1 MNEACKDCI
10 QVKNLEDKI
19 RALWHT
25 VNEIK
30 SQNIVFEKRIT
41 DLERAS
47 DVTEEKFDRIFTAIG
62 SIEKNIEK
70 IANCIENIQNKDAK
84 TYSNLKYEIIKY
96 IVLAATAVVVAKII

>member
-1 MNEACKDCI
+1 MGDDCKDCI

-19 RALWHT
+19 RALWHA

-30 SQNIVFEKRIT
+30 EQNRDFEKRAT

-70 IANCIENIQNKDAK
+70 IANSIEQMQMKGSK
-84 TYSNLKYEIIKY
+84 TYENLKYEVIKY
-96 IVLAATAVVVAKII
+96 VVLAVTAIAAAKLF